1 VALLD
6 LVLRR
11 NPRLVEAAF
20 ELHQAGKIPAATF
33 LVDLDAVAHNA
44 RSMAQEAARHG
55 LRVYV
60 MSKQHG
66 RNPYITRVCL
76 EEGLHSTVAVEA
88 IEAHVLHRYR
98 LPIGHVGHLSNIPRH
113 QVPALVAM
121 QPEAMTV
128 FTYEAAKAVSD
139 AAAAQGREQA
149 LYVRVNRP
157 GDETFKG
164 MVGGWTLDECV
175 EGIRPILA
183 LPSVRIA
190 GLTQFPSI
198 SYTTEDAYAAQPTDG
213 FRTMIEAKALL
224 ERELGLEDLRVN
236 APANN
241 TTVTFGMLAEAGAT
255 DVEPGTGIMGGSLA
269 HVTRDMPELPAQVYV
284 SEIMHEWDG
293 EVYAL
298 GGGATYLETY
308 GGRLTEPHQ
317 CLVGTTL
324 DEAHDNRLELIERG
338 VIDYHLVCSSDAR
351 AEPGDTAVF
360 GLHPQYY
367 VNRCY
372 VAVASG
378 ISAGEPR
385 VEGLFDCSGNALDEN
400 FAPVAPADVV
410 ARLDEYVTR
419 RAAVTAN

>member
-1 VALLD
+1 MALLD

-11 NPRLVEAAF
+11 NPRLLEAAF
-20 ELHQAGKIPAATF
+20 ELHQTGEIPAATY

-44 RSMAQEAARHG
+44 RSMAREAERHG

-60 MSKQHG
+60 MTKQHG

-88 IEAHVLHRYR
+88 IEAHVLHRYG

-121 QPEAMTV
+121 EPEAMTV

-139 AAAAQGREQA
+139 AATAQGREQA
-149 LYVRVNRP
+149 LYVRVNQP
-157 GDETFKG
+157 GEETFKG

-175 EGIRPILA
+175 DGIRPILS

-198 SYTTEDAYAAQPTDG
+198 SYTTEDAYAAQPTDS
-213 FRTMIEAKALL
+213 FQTLIEAKELL
-224 ERELGLEDLRVN
+224 ERELGLDELRVN

-255 DVEPGTGIMGGSLA
+255 DVEPGTGILGSSLA
-269 HVTRDMPELPAQVYV
+269 HVRRDMPELPAQVYV
-284 SEIMHEWDG
+284 SEVMHRWDG
-293 EVYAL
+293 EVYTL

-308 GGRLTEPHQ
+308 GGRLTEAHQ
-317 CLVGTTL
+317 CMVGSTF
-324 DEAHDNRLELIERG
+324 DAARGNRLELIDRG
-338 VIDYHLVCSSDAR
+338 VIDYHLVCSDGSAS
-351 AEPGDTAVF
+351 PGDTALF
-360 GLHPQYY
+360 ALHPQYY

-378 ISAGEPR
+378 IGAGRPQ
-385 VEGLFDCSGNALDEN
+385 VEGLFDCSGNALDKD
-400 FAPVAPADVV
+400 FAPIPPADVV
-410 ARLDEYVTR
+410 ERLNEYLSR
-419 RAAVTAN
+419 RAALAAT